1 MMGKSHV
8 LISKTFP
15 KNFET
20 KDYWKGTAIW
30 REVKKD
36 SEAKKKKKSNI
47 KLKAQRGI
55 HFSRA
60 LRLVSNMSN
69 ILST

>member
-30 REVKKD
+30 REAKKD
-36 SEAKKKKKSNI
+36 SEAKKKKKEAISN
-47 KLKAQRGI
+47 
-55 HFSRA
+55 
-60 LRLVSNMSN
+60 
-69 ILST
+69 